1 MTPLFPQR
9 IFDIKIISPA
19 QLIDELA
26 TPRLPRYRRVHNF
39 RTSCGLVSTKPGI
52 IVSLGDTPYSFS
64 SNAFNADFPEN
75 PVLSQNVHTFEAFD
89 IFQNNLSLD
98 NHSQLPNLD
107 LVQDDDLLLTVP
119 ELAAPDET
127 GTGQFTSERLYLR
140 YESDIDPQNDTST
153 IL

>member
-1 MTPLFPQR
+1 PQR

-39 RTSCGLVSTKPGI
+39 RTSCGLVSIKPGFAT
-52 IVSLGDTPYSFS
+52 VLLSLGDTPYSFS
-64 SNAFNADFPEN
+64 SNSFNADFPEN

-89 IFQNNLSLD
+89 IFQNNLFLD

>member
-1 MTPLFPQR
+1 MSWPLQDFQ
-9 IFDIKIISPA
+9 D
-19 QLIDELA
+19 IDE
-26 TPRLPRYRRVHNF
+26 
-39 RTSCGLVSTKPGI
+39 STTFEQAVDSSQPSL
-52 IVSLGDTPYSFS
+52 VSLGDTPYSFS

-107 LVQDDDLLLTVP
+107 LIQDDDLLLTVP

-140 YESDIDPQNDTST
+140 YELDIDPQNDTST